1 MRQPLNATR
10 RADLAL
16 IGLFFLLPL
25 ILFWQQTVGGKTLLP
40 TENLYQ
46 YEPFATYREVVK
58 APEIPHNA
66 LLSDLILQNYQWK
79 TFIRE
84 QLAQGEIPL
93 WNPHTF
99 SGTPFLAAGQQS
111 TLYPLSILYYIL
123 PLPAAYGWFTVVNL
137 WLAGVFAYTFARGLG
152 VSRFGAA
159 ISGVTYQLCGM
170 FIASAVHPMIIG
182 SVVWLPLLLL
192 MIEFTLRRQPLFGRP
207 TTAPWITIGA
217 VALACTVLAGHA
229 ELLIYSLLISGYYTA
244 MRLVIGAW
252 QQHSRLGPSIAIR
265 WLAQRAAAVIAL
277 VVLGMG
283 LGAVQFI
290 PLFELVQMN
299 WRTER
304 TDLSQ
309 VLSYAHA
316 PRDIVQ
322 FAVPNFYGSPAHHQY
337 FDVFTF
343 QPTDIAFTNPNG
355 EYRTQTDWGMK
366 NYVEGALYLGILPL
380 MLSITAVV
388 EGIVRRLQ
396 RDEPAL
402 ENTELE
408 DQPPYRLIFG
418 LLALLS
424 LTFMFGFRPTYS
436 VLYLLP
442 GINQLNTPFRWIYGV
457 TVSVVILAGFG
468 TDVVMTRRML
478 ARRLGIISGVVGI
491 LTLVGLLVSRL
502 LYSQLE
508 PLIQR
513 VFEGMENAQN
523 AFPSTAAFYSYSFI
537 NVLIFGVITL
547 LSGLALWWLGRE
559 QDQRPRYGA
568 ETCAIALIA
577 IDLLIASWGFNPAS
591 DPALLDFTPPAVEW
605 LQNNAD
611 PHDRIMALIENG
623 QRDILTAN
631 INFGYGLNDVV
642 GYDSIILQDYVAYMR
657 QIANQSGSLLH
668 NRIAPLYTSND
679 VDTILNS
686 PRFQRLGVR
695 YLVAHKTVQ
704 LDASAAGA
712 TLVHEDEAVNI
723 WEVESYP
730 FIYAPETPKDIDLS
744 VDEPLSLQ
752 DIEAELISDSGRE
765 LIYNIELAE
774 PNWIVVSQ
782 TYAPGW
788 KVFIRPISAEESEE
802 RELTVE
808 QVQEIFQGVFIPQA
822 GAWTLRLIYSP
833 TSFQVGAFTSILS
846 AGLLLLLLGFWIWQ
860 RFIARETDET
870 GSAARLARN
879 TVAPILLNLF
889 NRVIDLVFASI
900 LFRIL
905 GPTNAGDYY
914 YAIAVF
920 GWFDIIT
927 NFGLDVYLMREAGR
941 DRDRARQFFNQTSLL
956 RYGLI
961 VICIPLL
968 IGFLLIRQSASET
981 LDPAVLWTIALFYV
995 GLIPGGLS
1003 KGLTSLFYAFERAEY
1018 PAAVTTITTIC
1029 RVTFGLIVL
1038 LVGYGAVGLAAV
1050 SIVTNV
1056 ITLGVL
1062 YSAARRFLQV
1072 GRSSNDTTAAVEHQP
1087 IGPIVR
1093 QSLPLMLNHL
1103 LATIFFQID
1112 IIILEW
1118 FWGTQQVGLY
1128 RTAYSWLLAINVIP
1142 AFFTQALMPIMSR
1155 QWKDNPAALIRSYTL
1170 GIKLLTSIA
1179 FPMAVAFTFLAE
1191 VLTRILGGSAY
1202 LPDGAIALQ
1211 IMIWSIPIGWM
1222 NSLTQ
1227 YALIAVELQRRITIA
1242 FVIAVG
1248 FNIVSN
1254 LILIP
1259 TYGYRAAALTTIASE
1274 AALFI
1279 PFAILMQHAFTQR
1292 GLGSIGWLRLLWRQA
1307 TAAVVMLV
1315 TVGVLWGLQP
1325 LLALSAGSVVYIVVL
1340 VYLKPL
1346 VAAEIEFLA
1355 AHLPTRTHRWLF
1367 LLNRPSAQV
1376 S

>member
-1 MRQPLNATR
+1 M
-10 RADLAL
+10 

-25 ILFWQQTVGGKTLLP
+25 ILFWQQTAGGKTLLP
-40 TENLYQ
+40 TENLYHW
-46 YEPFATYREVVK
+46 EPFATYGEVVK
-58 APEIPHNA
+58 APEIPHNG

-111 TLYPLSILYYIL
+111 TLYPLSILYYVL
-123 PLPAAYGWFTVVNL
+123 PLPVAYGWFTVVNL

-152 VSRFGAA
+152 ISRFGAA
-159 ISGVTYQLCGM
+159 IGGVTYQLCGM

-207 TTAPWITIGA
+207 ASAPWITIGA
-217 VALACTVLAGHA
+217 AALAFIVLAGHA

-244 MRLVIGAW
+244 MRLLIGTW
-252 QQHSRLGPSIAIR
+252 QRRTRSDNSTALR
-265 WLAQRAAAVIAL
+265 WLAQRAAAVIAI
-277 VVLGMG
+277 VVLGTG

-290 PLFELVQMN
+290 PLFELVQEN

-304 TDLSQ
+304 ADFDQ
-309 VLSYAHA
+309 VLSYAHV
-316 PRDIVQ
+316 PRDIIQ

-343 QPTDIAFTNPNG
+343 QPTDIAFTDPKG
-355 EYRTQTDWGMK
+355 IYRTNTDWGFK
-366 NYVEGALYLGILPL
+366 NYVEGALYLGILPII
-380 MLSITAVV
+380 LS
-388 EGIVRRLQ
+388 GIALADSLIRRLR
-396 RDEPAL
+396 RDSSAGEVETSP
-402 ENTELE
+402 
-408 DQPPYRLIFG
+408 DQDKPPYRLIFG

-424 LTFMFGFRPTYS
+424 LTFMFGLPTYA
-436 VLYLLP
+436 VVYILP

-457 TVSVVILAGFG
+457 TISVAVLAGFG
-468 TDVVMTRRML
+468 VDVITTRPKL
-478 ARRLGIISGVVGI
+478 TRRLGMITGLVGV
-491 LTLVGLLVSRL
+491 LTLIGLLVSRV

-508 PLIQR
+508 SIIQR
-513 VFEGMENAQN
+513 IFEGMENAQN
-523 AFPSTAAFYSYSFI
+523 AFPSTAAFYSYTFV
-537 NVLIFGVITL
+537 NLLIFGVIAL
-547 LSGLALWWLGRE
+547 LSGFALWWLGRE
-559 QDQRPRYGA
+559 RGDRPPYRA
-568 ETCAIALIA
+568 QTFAIALVA
-577 IDLLIASWGFNPAS
+577 VDLMIASWGFNPAS
-591 DPALLDFTPPAVEW
+591 DPALLDFTPPAIEW
-605 LQNNAD
+605 LQANAG
-611 PHDRIMALIENG
+611 PHDRVMALNEPN
-623 QRDILTAN
+623 QRDILNAN
-631 INFGYGLNDVV
+631 VNFGYGLNDVV
-642 GYDSIILQDYVAYMR
+642 GYDSIILRDYVAYMR
-657 QIANQSGSLLH
+657 RIANQDGALMY
-668 NRIAPLYTSND
+668 NRIAPLTNNEN
-679 VDTILNS
+679 TLAILNS

-695 YLVAHKTVQ
+695 YLVSHKSVQ
-704 LDASAAGA
+704 LDASIAI
-712 TLVHEDEAVNI
+712 LVYEDEAVNI
-723 WEVESYP
+723 WEIEPYP
-730 FIYAPETPKDIDLS
+730 FFYSPQTPDDITLTADDPMPMQDID
-744 VDEPLSLQ
+744 
-752 DIEAELISDSGRE
+752 AELISDSGRE
-765 LIYNIELAE
+765 LIYNIELDE

-788 KVFIRPISAEESEE
+788 KAFIRPIGAEENAE

-808 QVQEIFQGVFIPQA
+808 QVQEIFQGVLIPEA
-822 GAWTLRLIYSP
+822 GTWTLRLIYSP
-833 TSFQVGAFTSILS
+833 TSFQVGAFGSILS

-879 TVAPILLNLF
+879 TIAPILLNLF

-927 NFGLDVYLMREAGR
+927 NFGLDIYLMREAGR
-941 DRDRARQFFNQTSLL
+941 DREHARQFFSQTSLL
-956 RYGLI
+956 RYTLI
-961 VICIPLL
+961 IVCVPLL
-968 IGFLLIRQSASET
+968 IGFLLIRQSASEA
-981 LDPAVLWTIALFYV
+981 LDPAVVWTIALFYL
-995 GLIPGGLS
+995 GLIPGSLS

-1038 LVGYGAVGLAAV
+1038 LVGYGAVGLAGV

-1056 ITLGVL
+1056 ITLIVL
-1062 YSAARRFLQV
+1062 YSAARRFLRV
-1072 GRSSNDTTAAVEHQP
+1072 DGNIDTATERQP
-1087 IGPIVR
+1087 LGPIVR
-1093 QSLPLMLNHL
+1093 QSVPLMLNHL

-1118 FWGTQQVGLY
+1118 YWGTQQVGLY

-1155 QWKDNPAALIRSYTL
+1155 QWRENPAALKRSYVL
-1170 GIKLLTSIA
+1170 GLKLLTSIA
-1179 FPMAVAFTFLAE
+1179 FPMAVGFTFLAE

-1279 PFAILMQHAFTQR
+1279 PFAYLMSQAFKQQHVGAINW
-1292 GLGSIGWLRLLWRQA
+1292 IGLLWRQT

-1315 TVGVLWGLQP
+1315 TVGVLWSLQP
-1325 LLALSAGSVVYIVVL
+1325 LLALIVGSGVYLALL
-1340 VYLKPL
+1340 VALKPL
-1346 VAAEIEFLA
+1346 SSEELQFLTTY
-1355 AHLPTRTHRWLF
+1355 LPARTHRWLL
-1367 LLNRPSAQV
+1367 LLNRPAQQI

>member
-1 MRQPLNATR
+1 L
-10 RADLAL
+10 
-16 IGLFFLLPL
+16 LLPL
-25 ILFWQQTVGGKTLLP
+25 LLFWQQTVGGRTLLP

-46 YEPFATYREVVK
+46 SEPFATYREDVS

-99 SGTPFLAAGQQS
+99 SGTPFFAAGQQS
-111 TLYPLSILYYIL
+111 TLYPFSILYYIL

-137 WLAGVFAYTFARGLG
+137 WLAGVFAYAFARGLSI
-152 VSRFGAA
+152 SRFGAA

-170 FIASAVHPMIIG
+170 FIASTVHPMIIG

-192 MIEFTLRRQPLFGRP
+192 MIEFTLRRQPLFSRP
-207 TTAPWITIGA
+207 ASAPWITTGA

-229 ELLIYSLLISGYYTA
+229 ELLIYTLLISGYYTA
-244 MRLVIGAW
+244 MRLLISAW
-252 QQHSRLGPSIAIR
+252 HQRNRTGFSTTMR
-265 WLAQRAAAVIAL
+265 WLMQRATAVIAI

-304 TDLSQ
+304 ADLDQ

-322 FAVPNFYGSPAHHQY
+322 FAIPNFYGNPAHHRY

-343 QPTDIAFTNPNG
+343 QPTDIAFTNPKN
-355 EYRTQTDWGMK
+355 EFRTNSEWGMK

-380 MLSITAVV
+380 ILSGIAVV
-388 EGIVRRLQ
+388 DSIIRRLQ
-396 RDEPAL
+396 RDKAEVEA
-402 ENTELE
+402 
-408 DQPPYRLIFG
+408 DDDIDADKPPYRLIFG

-424 LTFMFGFRPTYS
+424 LTFMFGLPTYAL
-436 VLYLLP
+436 LYVLP

-457 TVSVVILAGFG
+457 TISVVVLAGFG
-468 TDVVMTRRML
+468 ADVITTRPKL
-478 ARRLGIISGVVGI
+478 VRRLGLITGVVGV
-491 LTLVGLLVSRL
+491 LTLAALLVSRV

-508 PLIQR
+508 PVIQR
-513 VFEGMENAQN
+513 IFEGMDNAQN
-523 AFPSTAAFYSYSFI
+523 AVPSTEAFYSYSFV
-537 NVLIFGVITL
+537 NVLIFSVITL
-547 LSGLALWWLGRE
+547 LSGLALWWLVHER
-559 QDQRPRYGA
+559 DQRPPCRA
-568 ETCAIALIA
+568 QVLALGLVA
-577 IDLLIASWGFNPAS
+577 IDLMIASWGFNPAS
-591 DPALLDFTPPAVEW
+591 DPALLDFTPPAIEW
-605 LQNNAD
+605 LQANAG
-611 PHDRIMALIENG
+611 PHDRVMALNDSG
-623 QRDILTAN
+623 QRDILNAN
-631 INFGYGLNDVV
+631 VNLGYGLNDVV
-642 GYDSIILQDYVAYMR
+642 GYDSIILRDYVAYMR
-657 QIANQSGSLLH
+657 RIANQDGSLMY
-668 NRIAPLYTSND
+668 NRVAPLVNND
-679 VDTILNS
+679 NITLILNS

-704 LDASAAGA
+704 LNTDTAGA
-712 TLVHEDEAVNI
+712 TLVHEDEAVSI
-723 WEVESYP
+723 WQIDAYP
-730 FIYAPETPKDIDLS
+730 FIYSPETADDINLS
-744 VDEPLSLQ
+744 VDEPMPMQ
-752 DIEAELISDSGRE
+752 DIDAELISDSGRE
-765 LIYNIELAE
+765 LIYNIELDE

-788 KVFIRPISAEESEE
+788 KAFIGPVGAGENAE

-808 QVQEIFQGVFIPQA
+808 QVQEIFQGVFIPEA
-822 GAWTLRLIYSP
+822 GVWTLRLIYTP

-846 AGLLLLLLGFWIWQ
+846 AGLLLLLLGFWVWQ
-860 RFIARETDET
+860 RFIARETHET

-941 DRDRARQFFNQTSLL
+941 DREHARQFFNQTSLL

-968 IGFLLIRQSASET
+968 ITFLLIRQSASET
-981 LDPAVLWTIALFYV
+981 LDPAVLWTITLFYV
-995 GLIPGGLS
+995 GLIPGSLS

-1029 RVTFGLIVL
+1029 RVIFGLIVL

-1062 YSAARRFLQV
+1062 YAAARRFLGV
-1072 GRSSNDTTAAVEHQP
+1072 GNSSGAPVERRSV
-1087 IGPIVR
+1087 GPIVR

-1118 FWGTQQVGLY
+1118 YWGTQQVGLY

-1155 QWKDNPAALIRSYTL
+1155 QWKENPAALKRSYML
-1170 GIKLLTSIA
+1170 GLKLLTSIA
-1179 FPMAVAFTFLAE
+1179 FPAAVVFTFMAE

-1211 IMIWSIPIGWM
+1211 IMIWSIPVGWM

-1227 YALIAVELQRRITIA
+1227 YALIAVELQRRITVA
-1242 FVIAVG
+1242 FIIAVG
-1248 FNIVSN
+1248 FNIFSN

-1279 PFAILMQHAFTQR
+1279 PFAMLMQQAFIQR

-1307 TAAVVMLV
+1307 TAAVGMLV
-1315 TVGVLWGLQP
+1315 VVGVLWGLQP
-1325 LLALSAGSVVYIVVL
+1325 LLALAAGSSVYLAVLVVL
-1340 VYLKPL
+1340 RPLSAEEIQFLTNYLP
-1346 VAAEIEFLA
+1346 A
-1355 AHLPTRTHRWLF
+1355 RMHRWLF
-1367 LLNRPSAQV
+1367 LLNRPSEQI